1 MQTGVGNN
9 WQSYTWKSISN
20 THKTTCVCLKLI
32 LFHIVPNKT
41 SSRSRPGRIKRKY
54 FTEKKT
60 KTKKS
65 FTKLNN
71 SNVKHSKTMTENST
85 ATLMEIHKTS

>member
-1 MQTGVGNN
+1 MQTGVENN

-20 THKTTCVCLKLI
+20 THQTTCVCLKLI

-41 SSRSRPGRIKRKY
+41 SSRSRPRRMKRQY

-60 KTKKS
+60 KIKKP
-65 FTKLNN
+65 FTKLND
-71 SNVKHSKTMTENST
+71 SNVKHSKTMTENIT
-85 ATLMEIHKTS
+85 ATLMKIHKTS